1 MDELLAICIPTY
13 NRAARLEKSLAYHA
27 PKLEKYGIP
36 IYISDNASE
45 DGTQEVVRNY
55 SEKHGNIFYH
65 RNHANLGPDKN
76 FELVLKL
83 PENVRYAWLLG
94 DDDYLIFD
102 NFDAL
107 VEKLKKSNDQLVV
120 VNTRNQV
127 FESLECKFTDINKL
141 LRDLSWHMTF
151 ISSLIFSKEA
161 VQKAEFRSYYDAG
174 FVHVDSVF
182 KYLASCD
189 VISVLWHEEEMVTS
203 LRVDDELPSWYSR
216 MLEIFGENWVNTIF
230 SLPLEYSAES
240 KIIATKALWQK
251 SGIVSL
257 KGLLVLRGL
266 GKLSVVDYYRY
277 KKVLKFLVGA
287 KRWWVRLICLIPV
300 SVIYPVI
307 FIMYKRYVQNRISE
321 TQFFLESVNIDNG

>member
-1 MDELLAICIPTY
+1 MSDLLAICIPTY
-13 NRAARLEKSLAYHA
+13 NRADKLEKSLAYHA
-27 PKLEKYGIP
+27 PKLAKYGIP

-45 DGTQEVVRNY
+45 DGTQDVVSQY
-55 SEKHGNIFYH
+55 SEKYGNIFYH
-65 RNHANLGPDKN
+65 RNYSNLGPDKN

-83 PENVRYAWLLG
+83 PENAKYAWLLG
-94 DDDYLIFD
+94 DDDYLIFEH
-102 NFDAL
+102 FDAL
-107 VEKLKKSNDQLVV
+107 VEKLKQSSSQLVV

-127 FESLECKFTDINKL
+127 FEKLDSKYSDINKL

-151 ISSLIFSKEA
+151 ISSLIFSQDA

-189 VISVLWHEEEMVTS
+189 SISVLWNEEEMVTT

-240 KIIATKALWQK
+240 KIIAVKALWQK
-251 SGIVSL
+251 SGIVSI
-257 KGLLVLRGL
+257 KGVLVLRGL
-266 GKLSVVDYYRY
+266 GQLSIRDYEKY
-277 KKVLKFLVGA
+277 KKVLEFLIGA
-287 KRWWVRLICLIPV
+287 KRWWVWLICLMPV
-300 SVIYPVI
+300 SIISPVI
-307 FIMYKRYVQNRISE
+307 TVLYKRYVQRRINE
-321 TQFFLESVNIDNG
+321 TQIFLENVNIDNE